1 MRSYD
6 HHKLEQALSCNPGF
20 APDDFSPEAWVANTN
35 NCLFVERHNVG
46 LATYEYEG
54 LYNVHWFFDDAK
66 GRDAIK
72 LAKAMLKELFETT
85 TARAVRGMTR
95 VNLRGV
101 RWLAKH
107 VGMKSLGIVEMAD
120 GPNELMV
127 MSREDFYK
135 KIGEDNGQS
144 R

>member
-6 HHKLEQALSCNPGF
+6 ASHLDRALSCNPGF
-20 APDDFSPEAWVANTN
+20 APDGFSAEEWVANRN
-35 NCLFVERHNVG
+35 NGLFVERHNVG

-66 GRDAIK
+66 GRDAIA
-72 LAKAMLKELFETT
+72 LAKKMLTELFETT
-85 TARAVRGMTR
+85 TAKAVRGMTR
-95 VNLRGV
+95 VELRGV

-120 GPNELMV
+120 GPNELLF
-127 MSREDFYK
+127 MSKEDFYN
-135 KIGEDNGQS
+135 KIGKTNG
-144 R
+144 

>member
-6 HHKLEQALSCNPGF
+6 HTKLERALSLNPGF
-20 APDDFSPEAWVANTN
+20 APEDFSSKEWVANRN
-35 NCLFVERHNVG
+35 NCLFVQGWNVG

-66 GRDAIK
+66 GREALS
-72 LAKAMLKELFETT
+72 LARAMLKELFETT

-95 VNLRGV
+95 THMRGV

-107 VGMKSLGIVEMAD
+107 VGMKSLGIIEMAD
-120 GPNELMV
+120 GPNELML
-127 MSREDFYK
+127 MSRDDFFN
-135 KIGEDNGQS
+135 KIGNDNG
-144 R
+144 